1 MRKPPCEERLPVL
14 LVDVDPDTA
23 APIAVASMF
32 APLAV
37 VLLGKLPIVG
47 MDVELELGLVFGLAL
62 DVPAVAF
69 VVADDEPYVPHIGE
83 V

>member
-1 MRKPPCEERLPVL
+1 MRRGFCRRVATLQR
-14 LVDVDPDTA
+14 DPHTA
-23 APIAVASMF
+23 APITAAFMF
-32 APLAV
+32 APLVMA
-37 VLLGKLPIVG
+37 LLRKLPIVG
-47 MDVELELGLVFGLAL
+47 MHVELELGLVVGLAL